1 MFYKELLSFIAITLT
16 IFAYF
21 PYIHSI
27 LKGKTSPHLFT
38 WVIWGSATIVIFLA
52 QLKDGGGIGTWSTGI
67 SGCIALY
74 VALLAYIK
82 RADSSIDKLDY
93 LFFSLSILALLAW
106 YFTNNP
112 LWAVIILTLTE
123 LLAFTPTFRKSYSRP
138 FSEPLHFYILIVI
151 RNIFA
156 MIALEHYSTTTLFF
170 PAVSG
175 LACLCFTVMV
185 YYRRNTIS
193 VSTNS
198 NEL

>member
-1 MFYKELLSFIAITLT
+1 MLYKELLSFIAIILT

-38 WVIWGSATIVIFLA
+38 WIIWGSATIVIFLA

-106 YFTNNP
+106 YFTDNP

-123 LLAFTPTFRKSYSRP
+123 LLAFTPTFRKSYSQP
-138 FSEPLHFYILIVI
+138 LSEPLHFYILIVI

-156 MIALEHYSTTTLFF
+156 MIALEHYSITTLFF
-170 PAVSG
+170 PAVSA
-175 LACLCFTVMV
+175 LACLSFTLMV
-185 YYRRNTIS
+185 YYRRNAIS
-193 VSTNS
+193 ESAS
-198 NEL
+198 NNES